1 MRGHESTREDGSAR
15 ADSVGLNLRILTIG
29 VSIQNDIDA
38 ATSGSG
44 NERVLKSKIDS
55 YDAHCCVR
63 CLLSVLCGGN
73 KN

>member
-1 MRGHESTREDGSAR
+1 
-15 ADSVGLNLRILTIG
+15 
-29 VSIQNDIDA
+29 
-38 ATSGSG
+38 
-44 NERVLKSKIDS
+44 LKSKIDS